1 MISKNPNNYLIQNN
15 LQEVYKHNRQMSRK
29 KTYSKIFIISLQY
42 SKLKN
47 IMLNFN
53 MYIILFMYIICIINV
68 YFIQVLI
75 LYVFLNQWILDR
87 IFVPLIN

>member
-1 MISKNPNNYLIQNN
+1 MISKNPNNRIIQNN
-15 LQEVYKHNRQMSRK
+15 LQEVYKHNQQMSRK
-29 KTYSKIFIISLQY
+29 KTYSKIFIISLHY

-53 MYIILFMYIICIINV
+53 MYIILFIYIICIINV